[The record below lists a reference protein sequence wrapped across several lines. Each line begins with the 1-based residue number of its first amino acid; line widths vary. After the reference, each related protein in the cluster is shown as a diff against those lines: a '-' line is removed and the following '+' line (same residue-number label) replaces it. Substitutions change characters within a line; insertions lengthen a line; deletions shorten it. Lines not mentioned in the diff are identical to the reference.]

1 MILSARAEDTIQEA
15 KEVQEEAR
23 RLAEEAKR
31 GQENIDKGEVKRRI
45 EKLYIAENT
54 TNDLLKQAKEANE
67 TAHYA
72 IINGTKTLAE
82 AEKNLKILEVCGNQ
96 VLFSSGTNSSN
107 NNKKQYCC
115 C

>member
-1 MILSARAEDTIQEA
+1 M
-15 KEVQEEAR
+15 QEEAR

-45 EKLYIAENT
+45 KKLYIAENT

-72 IINGTKTLAE
+72 IINGTKTLAV

-96 VLFSSGTNSSN
+96 VLFSSGTNSSTN
-107 NNKKQYCC
+107 NNKQYCC